1 MGAAPALLVSDVT
14 SRAADVSALA
24 RDVAEVSEARAD
36 VSVTATL
43 DELSVGWGAAA
54 EIWFESLTLLEA
66 VELSLPIAL

>member
-43 DELSVGWGAAA
+43 DELSLGWGAAA
-54 EIWFESLTLLEA
+54 ETWFESLTLLVA
-66 VELSLPIAL
+66 VELSLPIAW

>member
-24 RDVAEVSEARAD
+24 RDVAEVSEARGD

-43 DELSVGWGAAA
+43 DELSVGWRAAA